1 MPSGDDCTLVE
12 VFSRRLNRPCTGMIP
27 SQPQIALP
35 PTTVSVKPQDDGE
48 ALNLPRLRIQALP
61 KGCILNSPPAS
72 HRPDNKALARALKVF
87 VPLNG
92 TVHLKISLDLCG
104 LGDHQW
110 LGLREEA
117 LKILDGCLRDVR
129 PTWIRS

>member
-35 PTTVSVKPQDDGE
+35 PATVSVKPQDDGE
-48 ALNLPRLRIQALP
+48 ALNLPKLHIKVLP
-61 KGCILNSPPAS
+61 TGCILNSPPIP
-72 HRPDNKALARALKVF
+72 HRPDTKALASALKVF

-104 LGDHQW
+104 LSDHQW

-117 LKILDGCLRDVR
+117 LKILDECLRDVR
-129 PTWIRS
+129 STGIRS